1 MAKKK
6 ILVACGTAIATST
19 VVAKKIEKM
28 CKEQGIDCMTVQCK
42 ASEAVSK
49 AKTLKPD
56 VVVGT
61 CQIPGDPGVPV
72 VNGRSFLT
80 GVNLQKTIDELVEVL
95 KG

>member
-19 VVAKKIEKM
+19 VVAKKIEKV
-28 CKEQGIDCMTVQCK
+28 CKENGVDCMTVQCK
-42 ASEAVSK
+42 ATEAVSK
-49 AKTLKPD
+49 ARTLKPD
-56 VVVGT
+56 VIVGT

-80 GVNLQKTIDELVEVL
+80 GISLQDTIDELL
-95 KG
+95 KILK

>member
-28 CKEQGIDCMTVQCK
+28 CKEQGIDCSTVQCK
-42 ASEAVSK
+42 ATEAASK

-56 VVVGT
+56 VIVAT
-61 CQIPGDPGVPV
+61 CQVPGSVDAPLIDGKA
-72 VNGRSFLT
+72 FLT
-80 GVNLQKTIDELVEVL
+80 GVNLQKTIDELVDVL
-95 KG
+95 K